1 MTKIFSVEDMKQA
14 NGEAALIR
22 KAYNEETWEEFEKC
36 TFAFF
41 PGCKLT
47 ASEPELVIKAYD
59 SIRFQ
64 NPDTGIFLYCCGIPA
79 KVEGDEALLNETFT
93 EIKAGWEQLGKP
105 TLIVGCL
112 GCYNTIKANLPEI
125 PMVTV
130 FKFLQDMAISGGC
143 NSVDYFIKSPLGSE
157 IADETAVIMRELAE
171 EMGVKLHEESE
182 EGNYPYLVCSIK
194 DRDALKN
201 EGKDAAHIL
210 ELIYGMG
217 ASNVHLEHEHD
228 HDHEE
233 GCDCGEADCGSDNS
247 DCDCNETSANDIVA
261 KIAAAMEEV
270 GCDGICSSCS
280 SGCGAYDG
288 PAIPAPLPTEEEK
301 RQNRV
306 ELKQA
311 MLEFFFNEF

>member
-1 MTKIFSVEDMKQA
+1 MNKTFSSEDMKQA

-47 ASEPELVIKAYD
+47 AAEPELVIKAYD

-79 KVEGDEALLNETFT
+79 KVEGDSELLEKTL
-93 EIKAGWEQLGKP
+93 EEVKAGWESLGKP
-105 TLIVGCL
+105 TLIMACL
-112 GCYNTIKANLPEI
+112 GCYNLFKDKLPEI

-130 FKFLQDMAISGGC
+130 FKFLQDLEISGGC
-143 NSVDYFIKSPLGSE
+143 NSVDFFTKLPAGSD
-157 IADETAVIMRELAE
+157 IANETATITKALAE
-171 EMGVKLHEESE
+171 DMGATLHDESE
-182 EGNYPYLVCSIK
+182 GGDHPYLVCSIK

-201 EGKDAAHIL
+201 KGKDAVHVL

-217 ASNVHLEHEHD
+217 ASNIHLEHEHD
-228 HDHEE
+228 HEHE
-233 GCDCGEADCGSDNS
+233 GEEVHEPASNEASADC
-247 DCDCNETSANDIVA
+247 
-261 KIAAAMEEV
+261 
-270 GCDGICSSCS
+270 DGNCASCASLCSSC
-280 SGCGAYDG
+280 GG
-288 PAIPAPLPTEEEK
+288 PVIPAPLPTTEEGQ
-301 RQNRV
+301 QNRI

>member
-22 KAYNEETWEEFEKC
+22 KAYNEETWEEFKKC
-36 TFAFF
+36 TYAFF

-47 ASEPELVIKAYD
+47 GAEPELVIKAYD

-79 KVEGDEALLNETFT
+79 KVEGNDTLLDETLA
-93 EIKAGWEQLGKP
+93 EIKAGWESLDKP

-112 GCYNTIKANLPEI
+112 GCYNTIKSNLPEI
-125 PMVTV
+125 PMVTI
-130 FKFLQDMAISGGC
+130 FKFLKDMEISGGC
-143 NSVDYFIKSPLGSE
+143 NSVDYFIKAPAGSD
-157 IADETAVIMRELAE
+157 IADETAAIMKELAE
-171 EMGVKLHEESE
+171 DMGVKLHEDTE
-182 EGNYPYLVCSIK
+182 EGDYPYLTCSIK
-194 DRDALKN
+194 DRDALKRQ
-201 EGKDAAHIL
+201 GKDAAHIL

-233 GCDCGEADCGSDNS
+233 GYDCGEADCN
-247 DCDCNETSANDIVA
+247 CDETAASNDIA
-261 KIAAAMEEV
+261 DKIAAAMEEA

-280 SGCGAYDG
+280 SACGAYDG
-288 PAIPAPLPTEEEK
+288 PAIPAPLPTMEESQ
-301 RQNRV
+301 QNRV

>member
-22 KAYNEETWEEFEKC
+22 KAYNEETWEEFKKC
-36 TFAFF
+36 SFAFF

-79 KVEGDEALLNETFT
+79 KVEDDEALLQETMA
-93 EIKAGWEQLGKP
+93 EIKKGWEYLGKP

-130 FKFLQDMAISGGC
+130 FKFIKDMEISGGC
-143 NSVDYFIKSPLGSE
+143 NSVDYFIKAPAGSE
-157 IADETAVIMRELAE
+157 IADETAAIMRELAE
-171 EMGVKLHEESE
+171 DMGVKLHEASE
-182 EGNYPYLVCSIK
+182 GGDYPYLVCGIK

-210 ELIYGMG
+210 ELIYGFG
-217 ASNVHLEHEHD
+217 DSNVHLEHEHD
-228 HDHEE
+228 HEHEE
-233 GCDCGEADCGSDNS
+233 EAAECSGTCSTCTSCG
-247 DCDCNETSANDIVA
+247 
-261 KIAAAMEEV
+261 
-270 GCDGICSSCS
+270 
-280 SGCGAYDG
+280 GCGG
-288 PAIPAPLPTEEEK
+288 ISIPAPLPTEEEK

-306 ELKQA
+306 DLKQT

>member
-1 MTKIFSVEDMKQA
+1 MTKIFSVEDMKHA

-36 TFAFF
+36 SFAFF

-79 KVEGDEALLNETFT
+79 KVEGDEVLLQKTMA
-93 EIKAGWEQLGKP
+93 EIKKGWEDLGKP

-112 GCYNTIKANLPEI
+112 GCYNTIKSKLPEI

-130 FKFLQDMAISGGC
+130 FKFIKDMEISGGC
-143 NSVDYFIKSPLGSE
+143 NSVDYFIKAPAGSE
-157 IADETAVIMRELAE
+157 IADETAAIMRELAE
-171 EMGVKLHEESE
+171 DMGVKLHEDSE
-182 EGNYPYLVCSIK
+182 GSNYPYLVCGIK

-201 EGKDAAHIL
+201 DGKDAAHIL
-210 ELIYGMG
+210 ELIYGFG
-217 ASNVHLEHEHD
+217 DSNVHLEHEHD
-228 HDHEE
+228 HEHAE
-233 GCDCGEADCGSDNS
+233 GCDCGETDCS
-247 DCDCNETSANDIVA
+247 CDESATNNDIAA

-270 GCDGICSSCS
+270 GCDGICSSCGS
-280 SGCGAYDG
+280 VCGASGG

>member
-36 TFAFF
+36 SFAFF

-79 KVEGDEALLNETFT
+79 KVEKDTALFEATME
-93 EIKAGWEQLGKP
+93 EIKKGWEDLGKP

-112 GCYNTIKANLPEI
+112 GCYNTIKASLPDI

-143 NSVDYFIKSPLGSE
+143 NSVDYFIKAPAGSE
-157 IADETAVIMRELAE
+157 IADETAAIMRELAE

-182 EGNYPYLVCSIK
+182 GGDYPYLTCSIK

-201 EGKDAAHIL
+201 DGKDAAHIL

-233 GCDCGEADCGSDNS
+233 GCDCGDADCS
-247 DCDCNETSANDIVA
+247 CDETPANNDIAA
-261 KIAAAMEEV
+261 KIAAAMEET

-280 SGCGAYDG
+280 SACGAYDG
-288 PAIPAPLPTEEEK
+288 PATPAPLPTEEEK
-301 RQNRV
+301 RANRL

-311 MLEFFFNEF
+311 MLDFFFNEF

>member
-22 KAYNEETWEEFEKC
+22 KAYNEETWEEFKKC
-36 TFAFF
+36 TYAFF

-47 ASEPELVIKAYD
+47 GAEPELVIKAYD

-79 KVEGDEALLNETFT
+79 KVEGNDTLLDETLA
-93 EIKAGWEQLGKP
+93 EIKAGWESLGKP

-112 GCYNTIKANLPEI
+112 GCYNTIKSNLPEI
-125 PMVTV
+125 PMVTI
-130 FKFLQDMAISGGC
+130 FKFLKDMEISGGC
-143 NSVDYFIKSPLGSE
+143 NSVDYFIKAPAGSD
-157 IADETAVIMRELAE
+157 IADETAAIMKELAE
-171 EMGVKLHEESE
+171 DMGVKLHEDTE
-182 EGNYPYLVCSIK
+182 EGDYPYLTCSIK
-194 DRDALKN
+194 DRDALKRQ
-201 EGKDAAHIL
+201 GRDAAHIL

-228 HDHEE
+228 HDHEDS
-233 GCDCGEADCGSDNS
+233 CDCGEDECS
-247 DCDCNETSANDIVA
+247 CDETAAGNDIA
-261 KIAAAMEEV
+261 DKIAAAMEEV

-280 SGCGAYDG
+280 SACGAYDG
-288 PAIPAPLPTEEEK
+288 PAIPAPLPTVEESQ
-301 RQNRV
+301 QNRI

>member
-1 MTKIFSVEDMKQA
+1 MNKIFSIEDMKQA

-22 KAYNEETWEEFEKC
+22 KAYNEEAWEEFEKC
-36 TFAFF
+36 SFAFF

-47 ASEPELVIKAYD
+47 GAEPELVIKAYD

-79 KVEGDEALLNETFT
+79 KVEGDSALLDETLI
-93 EIKAGWEQLGKP
+93 EIKAGWESLGKP

-112 GCYNTIKANLPEI
+112 GCYNTIKAGLPEI

-143 NSVDYFIKSPLGSE
+143 NSVDYFIKAPAGSQ
-157 IADETAVIMRELAE
+157 IADETAAIMRSMAE
-171 EMGVKLHEESE
+171 EMGVKLHEENE
-182 EGNYPYLVCSIK
+182 EGDYPYLTCSIK
-194 DRDALKN
+194 DRDALKRQ
-201 EGKDAAHIL
+201 GKDAAHIL

-217 ASNVHLEHEHD
+217 ASNVHLEHEHN
-228 HDHEE
+228 HDR
-233 GCDCGEADCGSDNS
+233 D
-247 DCDCNETSANDIVA
+247 DIGA

-270 GCDGICSSCS
+270 GCNGICSSCS
-280 SGCGAYDG
+280 SACETYDG
-288 PAIPAPLPTEEEK
+288 PAITAPLPTMEESQ
-301 RQNRV
+301 QNRI